1 MQTDRQA
8 LAQQLIDIAK
18 AANTLKLNVGKAG
31 NMSVRFNDGLLIT
44 PSAVD
49 YDRLLAHD
57 MVYLDKEG
65 QPEAGSR
72 KPSTEWRFHHD
83 ILSTRTDVE
92 AVIHLHP
99 TYATALACLG
109 EALPPVHYMIAMAGG
124 NTIRCAPYHLFG
136 TQALSDAV
144 LSALEGR
151 HACLMANHGLISCGK
166 TLEDALALAAEI
178 EHLCQIYL
186 LARSAGNPVLLTEPQ
201 MAEVQKKFKSYR
213 PD

>member
-1 MQTDRQA
+1 
-8 LAQQLIDIAK
+8 
-18 AANTLKLNVGKAG
+18 
-31 NMSVRFNDGLLIT
+31 MSIRFGQGLLIT
-44 PSAVD
+44 PSAMT
-49 YDRLLAHD
+49 YDALTTED
-57 MVYLDKEG
+57 IVCLDKAG

-83 ILSTRTDVE
+83 ILSARTDIE

-99 TYATALACLG
+99 VYATALACLG

-124 NTIRCAPYHLFG
+124 DTIRCAPYHLFG

-151 HACLMANHGLISCGK
+151 HACLMANHGLIACGK
-166 TLEDALALAAEI
+166 TLEEALALAAEI

-186 LARSAGNPVLLTEPQ
+186 LARSAGNPVLLTEAQ
-201 MAEVQKKFKSYR
+201 MGEVQKKFKSYR